1 MNTPTMKQSR
11 ADRWF
16 DVFNYVAVI
25 SFTLLVLYPLYVV
38 VISSVSDPTAV
49 ALGRVALLPQGFT
62 LEGYRAVF
70 EDGQV
75 WRGYLN
81 SFFYT
86 FFGTSLN
93 VVCTVLAGYA
103 LSRKDLVGGT
113 AIMLFLI
120 FTMYFEGGLIPTFL
134 LVRSLGLY
142 GSRLV
147 LIVLDAVWVYL
158 IIIARTYYR
167 STIPDELREAS
178 VVDGCTNV
186 QFFWYVVLPLS
197 AALTAVL
204 ALFYGVAHWNQY
216 FKALIYLRS
225 DDKWPLQLVLH
236 QILVLQNMIANDPNA
251 SHEALDAAF
260 GRAELVKYSLIIV
273 ASVPMMALYPFV
285 QRYFVKGVMIGSVKG

>member
-1 MNTPTMKQSR
+1 MSATSIQQTKSDNL
-11 ADRWF
+11 F
-16 DVFNYVAVI
+16 DIFNYGGIAVL
-25 SFTLLVLYPLYVV
+25 TLLVLYPLYVV
-38 VISSVSDPTAV
+38 VISSISDPIAV
-49 ALGRVALLPQGFT
+49 ALGRVALFPRGFT

-70 EDGQV
+70 DDPQV
-75 WRGYLN
+75 WTGYLN
-81 SFFYT
+81 SAFYT
-86 FFGTSLN
+86 FFGTILN

-103 LSRKDLVGGT
+103 LSRKDLVGAG
-113 AIMLFLI
+113 AIMFFLI

-142 GSRLV
+142 GSRLA

-178 VVDGCTNV
+178 VVDGCNNI
-186 QFFWYVVLPLS
+186 QFFWHVVLPLS
-197 AALTAVL
+197 TALTAVL

-216 FKALIYLRS
+216 FKALIYLRGE
-225 DDKWPLQLVLH
+225 DKWPLQLVLH

-251 SHEALDAAF
+251 SGEALDAAF
-260 GRAELVKYSLIIV
+260 GRAELVKYSLIVV
-273 ASVPMMALYPFV
+273 ASVPMMVLYPFV

>member
-1 MNTPTMKQSR
+1 MSTTTMRQSKGDR
-11 ADRWF
+11 AF
-16 DVFNYVAVI
+16 DAFNYSAVI
-25 SFTLLVLYPLYVV
+25 LFTLLVLYPLYVV

-49 ALGRVALLPQGFT
+49 ALGQVALLPQGFT

-70 EDGQV
+70 EDSQV
-75 WRGYLN
+75 WQGYLN
-81 SFFYT
+81 SVFYT
-86 FFGTSLN
+86 VFGTSLN

-103 LSRKDLVGGT
+103 LSRKDLIGGT

-142 GSRLV
+142 GSRLA

-225 DDKWPLQLVLH
+225 EDKWPLQLVLH

-251 SHEALDAAF
+251 SREALDAAF

-273 ASVPMMALYPFV
+273 ASVPMMVLYPFV

>member
-1 MNTPTMKQSR
+1 MESIRQTRSDQI
-11 ADRWF
+11 F
-16 DVFNYVAVI
+16 DAFNYGAVI
-25 SFTLLVLYPLYVV
+25 LFTLLVLYPLYVV
-38 VISSVSDPTAV
+38 VISSISDPTAV
-49 ALGRVALLPQGFT
+49 ALGRVAILPQGFT
-62 LEGYRAVF
+62 LEGYEAVF
-70 EDGQV
+70 EDRQV
-75 WRGYLN
+75 WSGYLN
-81 SFFYT
+81 SIFYT
-86 FFGTSLN
+86 FFGTALN

-142 GSRLV
+142 GSRLA
-147 LIVLDAVWVYL
+147 LIILDAVWVYL

-186 QFFWYVVLPLS
+186 QFFWHVVLPLS

-225 DDKWPLQLVLH
+225 EDKWPLQLVLH

-251 SHEALDAAF
+251 SNEALDAAF

-273 ASVPMMALYPFV
+273 ASVPMMVLYPFV